1 MPYFRLLF
9 LSFAFVLGI
18 SCKAHTPESAPE
30 AAAEK
35 APEAPAP
42 KAQSASPPMAEGEGE
57 HRFNS
62 LPWSHMVIDG
72 KPAGRTGKSIR
83 LKAGV
88 HTVALTASDGKTHV
102 MKVEIQSGKVLKV
115 CWDFQREAACE
126 R

>member
-9 LSFAFVLGI
+9 LSFAFVLAM

-42 KAQSASPPMAEGEGE
+42 KAGVASPPMAEGEGE
-57 HRFNS
+57 LRLNT
-62 LPWSHMVIDG
+62 LPWSDMVIDG
-72 KPAGRTGKSIR
+72 KPAGRSGNAIR

-88 HTVALTASDGKTHV
+88 HTVALTTGDGKTHV
-102 MKVEIQSGKVLKV
+102 MKVEIQSGKVLKL